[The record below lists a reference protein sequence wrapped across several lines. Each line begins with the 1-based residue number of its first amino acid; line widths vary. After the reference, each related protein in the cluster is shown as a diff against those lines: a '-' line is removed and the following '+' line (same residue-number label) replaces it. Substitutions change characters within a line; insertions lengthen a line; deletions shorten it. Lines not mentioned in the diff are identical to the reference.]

1 MTGTV
6 GHVDATGLHVAGTG
20 SGPVVLL
27 LHGNGEDG
35 ASLAPVAGDLARD
48 HRVLSPDARGHG
60 RSPRGSGPLTIAR
73 MADDAAAVLAAAP
86 GAGGGARAAGGAGAA
101 HGAGAADGAGAA
113 HGAGAADVVGYSDG
127 GNVGLMLALRHP
139 GVVRSLVVY
148 GANVDPGGLT
158 ARTRAEV
165 TAAWIGQRARGFV
178 DPAARARAEV
188 TDLMV
193 RQPRIPLRALARV
206 RVPVLVAA
214 GEHDVVRRAHT
225 EAIAAALPA
234 GVCVIVPGADHGLPM
249 SGPGA
254 FVRLVRGFLATHGS

>member
-1 MTGTV
+1 M
-6 GHVDATGLHVAGTG
+6 DAHGLHVADRGA
-20 SGPVVLL
+20 GPVVLL

-35 ASLAPVAGDLARD
+35 ASLAPVARDLARD

-73 MADDAAAVLAAAP
+73 MADDAAAVLAAA
-86 GAGGGARAAGGAGAA
+86 GAGQGARAGGGA
-101 HGAGAADGAGAA
+101 
-113 HGAGAADVVGYSDG
+113 GAGAADVVGYSDG

-139 GVVRSLVVY
+139 GAVRSLVVY

-165 TAAWIGQRARGFV
+165 TAAWLGLRARGLV

-214 GEHDVVRRAHT
+214 GEHDVIRRAHT
-225 EAIAAALPA
+225 EAVAAALPA
-234 GVCVIVPGADHGLPM
+234 GECVIVPGADHGLPIAD
-249 SGPGA
+249 PGA
-254 FVRLVRGFLATHGS
+254 FVRLVRGFLAAVRG

>member
-1 MTGTV
+1 MSGTV
-6 GHVDATGLHVAGTG
+6 GPVDASGLHVADRGA
-20 SGPVVLL
+20 GPVVLL

-35 ASLAPVAGDLARD
+35 ASLAPVAADLARD

-60 RSPRGSGPLTIAR
+60 CSPRGSGPLTIAR

-86 GAGGGARAAGGAGAA
+86 AGAGARS
-101 HGAGAADGAGAA
+101 GG
-113 HGAGAADVVGYSDG
+113 GAGAADVVGYSDG
-127 GNVGLMLALRHP
+127 GNVGLVLALRHP
-139 GVVRSLVVY
+139 GAVRSLVVY

-158 ARTRAEV
+158 PRTRAEV
-165 TAAWIGQRARGFV
+165 TATWLGQRARGLV

-234 GVCVIVPGADHGLPM
+234 GECVIVPGADHGLPM
-249 SGPGA
+249 SDPAA
-254 FVRLVRGFLATHGS
+254 FVRLVRGFLAAHGS

>member
-1 MTGTV
+1 M
-6 GHVDATGLHVAGTG
+6 DATGLHVADAG

-73 MADDAAAVLAAAP
+73 MADDAAAVLAAAS
-86 GAGGGARAAGGAGAA
+86 GAGGGARATGGS
-101 HGAGAADGAGAA
+101 DAA

-165 TAAWIGQRARGFV
+165 TAAWIGQRARGLV

-234 GVCVIVPGADHGLPM
+234 GECVVVPGADHGLPM
-249 SGPGA
+249 SDPGA
-254 FVRLVRGFLATHGS
+254 FVRLVRGFLAAHGS

>member
-1 MTGTV
+1 MDV
-6 GHVDATGLHVAGTG
+6 TGLHVADAG
-20 SGPVVLL
+20 SGPMVLL

-35 ASLAPVAGDLARD
+35 ASLAPVAADLSRD

-73 MADDAAAVLAAAP
+73 MADDAAAVLAAASGADP
-86 GAGGGARAAGGAGAA
+86 GLRADGDAGA
-101 HGAGAADGAGAA
+101 
-113 HGAGAADVVGYSDG
+113 GAGAADVVGYSDG

-139 GVVRSLVVY
+139 GAVRSLIVY

-158 ARTRAEV
+158 PRTRAEV
-165 TAAWIGQRARGFV
+165 TAAWLGQRARGLV

-214 GEHDVVRRAHT
+214 GEHDVIRRAQT

-234 GVCVIVPGADHGLPM
+234 GQCAIVPGADHGLPM
-249 SGPGA
+249 ADPGA

>member
-1 MTGTV
+1 M
-6 GHVDATGLHVAGTG
+6 DATGLHVADSG

-35 ASLAPVAGDLARD
+35 ASLAPVAADLARD
-48 HRVLSPDARGHG
+48 HRVLAPDARGHG
-60 RSPRGSGPLTIAR
+60 RSPRGTGPLTIAR
-73 MADDAAAVLAAAP
+73 MADDVAGVLAAV
-86 GAGGGARAAGGAGAA
+86 G
-101 HGAGAADGAGAA
+101 
-113 HGAGAADVVGYSDG
+113 GAADVVGYSDG

-139 GVVRSLVVY
+139 GRVRSLVVY

-165 TAAWIGQRARGFV
+165 TAAWLGQRARGLV

-214 GEHDVVRRAHT
+214 GEHDVIRRAHT
-225 EAIAAALPA
+225 EAVAAALPA
-234 GVCVIVPGADHGLPM
+234 GECAVVPGADHGLPM
-249 SGPGA
+249 SDPEA
-254 FVRLVRGFLATHGS
+254 FVRLVRGFWAAHAG

>member
-1 MTGTV
+1 
-6 GHVDATGLHVAGTG
+6 VDGTGLHVADAG

-35 ASLAPVAGDLARD
+35 ASLAPVAADLARD

-60 RSPRGSGPLTIAR
+60 RSPRGTGPLTIAR
-73 MADDAAAVLAAAP
+73 MADDAAAVLAAV
-86 GAGGGARAAGGAGAA
+86 GGATPGP
-101 HGAGAADGAGAA
+101 
-113 HGAGAADVVGYSDG
+113 ADVVGYSDG
-127 GNVGLMLALRHP
+127 GNVGLVLALRHP
-139 GVVRSLVVY
+139 GLVRSLVVY

-165 TAAWIGQRARGFV
+165 TAAWLAQRARGVV

-214 GEHDVVRRAHT
+214 GEHDVIRRAHT

-234 GVCVIVPGADHGLPM
+234 GECAVVPGADHGLPL
-249 SGPGA
+249 SDPAA
-254 FVRLVRGFLATHGS
+254 FVRLVRAFWAAHAG

>member
-1 MTGTV
+1 MDT
-6 GHVDATGLHVAGTG
+6 TGLHVADSG

-35 ASLAPVAGDLARD
+35 ASLAPVAADLARD
-48 HRVLSPDARGHG
+48 HRVLAPDARGHG
-60 RSPRGSGPLTIAR
+60 RSPRGTGPLTIAR
-73 MADDAAAVLAAAP
+73 MADDAAAVLASAAP
-86 GAGGGARAAGGAGAA
+86 GS
-101 HGAGAADGAGAA
+101 
-113 HGAGAADVVGYSDG
+113 ADVVGYSDG

-139 GVVRSLVVY
+139 GLVRSLVVY

-158 ARTRAEV
+158 ARARAEV
-165 TAAWIGQRARGFV
+165 TAAWLGQRARGLV

-214 GEHDVVRRAHT
+214 GEHDVIRRAHT
-225 EAIAAALPA
+225 EAVAAALPA
-234 GVCVIVPGADHGLPM
+234 GECVVVPGADHGLPM
-249 SGPGA
+249 SDPEA
-254 FVRLVRGFLATHGS
+254 FVRLVRGFWAADAG

>member
-1 MTGTV
+1 M
-6 GHVDATGLHVAGTG
+6 DATLLHVADSG

-35 ASLAPVAGDLARD
+35 ASLAPVAADMARD

-60 RSPRGSGPLTIAR
+60 RSPRGTGPLTIAR
-73 MADDAAAVLAAAP
+73 MADDAAAVLAAA
-86 GAGGGARAAGGAGAA
+86 A
-101 HGAGAADGAGAA
+101 
-113 HGAGAADVVGYSDG
+113 AGAADVVGYSDG

-139 GVVRSLVVY
+139 GLVRSLVAY

-158 ARTRAEV
+158 ARARAEV
-165 TAAWIGQRARGFV
+165 TAAWLGQRARGLV

-214 GEHDVVRRAHT
+214 GEHDVIRRAHT
-225 EAIAAALPA
+225 EAVAAALPA
-234 GVCVIVPGADHGLPM
+234 GECAVVPGADHGLPM
-249 SGPGA
+249 SDPEA
-254 FVRLVRGFLATHGS
+254 FARVVRAFWAAHAG

>member
-1 MTGTV
+1 MD
-6 GHVDATGLHVAGTG
+6 DAGLHVADAG

-35 ASLAPVAGDLARD
+35 ASLAPVAADLARD

-60 RSPRGSGPLTIAR
+60 RSPRGTGPLTIAR
-73 MADDAAAVLAAAP
+73 MADDAAGLLAT
-86 GAGGGARAAGGAGAA
+86 
-101 HGAGAADGAGAA
+101 
-113 HGAGAADVVGYSDG
+113 AGAADVVGYSDG
-127 GNVGLMLALRHP
+127 GNVGLVLALRHP
-139 GVVRSLVVY
+139 GLVRSLVVY

-158 ARTRAEV
+158 ARTRAQV
-165 TAAWIGQRARGFV
+165 TATWLAQRARGVV

-214 GEHDVVRRAHT
+214 GEHDVIRRAHT
-225 EAIAAALPA
+225 EAVAAALPA
-234 GVCVIVPGADHGLPM
+234 GECVVVPGADHGLPM
-249 SGPGA
+249 SDPAA
-254 FVRLVRGFLATHGS
+254 FVRLVRGFWAAHAG

>member
-1 MTGTV
+1 M
-6 GHVDATGLHVAGTG
+6 
-20 SGPVVLL
+20 VLL

-86 GAGGGARAAGGAGAA
+86 GAGGGARAAGG
-101 HGAGAADGAGAA
+101 DGAA

-158 ARTRAEV
+158 ARTRVEV

-249 SGPGA
+249 SDPGA
-254 FVRLVRGFLATHGS
+254 FVRLVRRFLAAHGS

>member
-1 MTGTV
+1 MSGTV
-6 GHVDATGLHVAGTG
+6 GRVDESGWHVADRGA
-20 SGPVVLL
+20 GPVVLL

-35 ASLAPVAGDLARD
+35 ASLAPVAADLARD

-73 MADDAAAVLAAAP
+73 MADDAAAVLAAASA
-86 GAGGGARAAGGAGAA
+86 GAGPRAGG
-101 HGAGAADGAGAA
+101 GAGAA

-139 GVVRSLVVY
+139 GAVRSLVVY

-158 ARTRAEV
+158 VRTRAEV
-165 TAAWIGQRARGFV
+165 TATWLGQRARGLI

-214 GEHDVVRRAHT
+214 GEHDVIRRAHT

-234 GVCVIVPGADHGLPM
+234 GECVIVPGADHGLPM
-249 SGPGA
+249 SDPAA
-254 FVRLVRGFLATHGS
+254 FVRLVRGFLAADRG

>member
-1 MTGTV
+1 M
-6 GHVDATGLHVAGTG
+6 HPPHVADAG

-35 ASLAPVAGDLARD
+35 ASLTPVAADLARD

-60 RSPRGSGPLTIAR
+60 RSPRGTGPLTIAR
-73 MADDAAAVLAAAP
+73 MADDAAAVLA
-86 GAGGGARAAGGAGAA
+86 GAGVGERPVAGP
-101 HGAGAADGAGAA
+101 
-113 HGAGAADVVGYSDG
+113 ADVVGYSDG

-139 GVVRSLVVY
+139 AVVRSLVVY

-165 TAAWIGQRARGFV
+165 TAAWLGQRARGLV
-178 DPAARARAEV
+178 DPAARARAEI

-225 EAIAAALPA
+225 EAVAAALPA
-234 GVCVIVPGADHGLPM
+234 GRCVIVPGADHGLPLAD
-249 SGPGA
+249 PAA
-254 FVRLVRGFLATHGS
+254 FARLVRAFWEVQEG

>member
-1 MTGTV
+1 MR
-6 GHVDATGLHVAGTG
+6 ASGLHVADAG

-35 ASLAPVAGDLARD
+35 ASLAAVAADLARD

-60 RSPRGSGPLTIAR
+60 RSPRGTGPLTIAR
-73 MADDAAAVLAAAP
+73 MADDAAAVLAAAS
-86 GAGGGARAAGGAGAA
+86 GGGGAARAGP
-101 HGAGAADGAGAA
+101 
-113 HGAGAADVVGYSDG
+113 GAGAADVVGYSDG
-127 GNVGLMLALRHP
+127 GNVGLLLALRHP

-158 ARTRAEV
+158 ARTRAQV
-165 TAAWIGQRARGFV
+165 TAVWLGQRVRGLV

-214 GEHDVVRRAHT
+214 GEHDVIRREHT

-234 GVCVIVPGADHGLPM
+234 GECVIVPGADHGLPM
-249 SGPGA
+249 ADPAA
-254 FVRLVRGFLATHGS
+254 FAGLVRGFLGVRGS